1 MRSASPREA
10 LRWAEYSN
18 CLSSPHAIS
27 HFSPLSISC
36 AFIEESFGYK
46 LRGLLY
52 TYKFF
57 KCLIWC
63 VHYVWF
69 SHQNFCSL
77 SRILL
82 SANISDGSSLNTKEH
97 MNGLSCLG
105 GVHNPLIRNGSI
117 LRSGFMNLTC
127 KQLTTECTCCNVG
140 SLSFNFYK
148 AGSSILELYTSVCKV
163 VKSLEKKTS
172 IGDTK
177 LYSTIHSAL
186 CHVLHHMM
194 VYLFI
199 FCTQVQLLVHVVPP
213 AAACAIPSRL
223 PSSWML

>member
-1 MRSASPREA
+1 M
-10 LRWAEYSN
+10 
-18 CLSSPHAIS
+18 
-27 HFSPLSISC
+27 
-36 AFIEESFGYK
+36 
-46 LRGLLY
+46 
-52 TYKFF
+52 
-57 KCLIWC
+57 
-63 VHYVWF
+63 
-69 SHQNFCSL
+69 
-77 SRILL
+77 L

-148 AGSSILELYTSVCKV
+148 AGSSILELYTYVCKV

-223 PSSWML
+223 PSS